1 VGGGGGGKDR
11 GYTTE
16 RVSLLVRFVCQ
27 ANLHIIIDVESTGTG
42 YPGGRGCVVCKGSWV
57 VVVVVG
63 KTEAPQPN
71 RYIYLFGLW
80 AK

>member
-1 VGGGGGGKDR
+1 VVVVVGKTEATQPN
-11 GYTTE
+11 GY
-16 RVSLLVRFVCQ
+16 LLVRFVCQ
-27 ANLHIIIDVESTGTG
+27 ANLHIIIDVESTETG
-42 YPGGRGCVVCKGSWV
+42 YPGGRGCVACKGSW